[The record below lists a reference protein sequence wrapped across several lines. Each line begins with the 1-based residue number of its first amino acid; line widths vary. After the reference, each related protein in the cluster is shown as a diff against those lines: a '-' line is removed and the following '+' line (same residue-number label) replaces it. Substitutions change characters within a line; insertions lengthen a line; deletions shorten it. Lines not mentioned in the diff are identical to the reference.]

1 MALTSAPASP
11 QRIELPPDVK
21 LMNTSARA
29 LALLGVI
36 ALCGVAMVWFVR
48 QPMFA
53 IRAISIDGDVSRN
66 SVPTIRANAAPN
78 LAGNFLTINLASA
91 RRAFESVPWVRKAV
105 VSRVWPNRLAV
116 HLEEHRPVA
125 LWASD
130 SANEKLVNDHG
141 EVFEANTGDV
151 DDDQLPTL
159 EGPDDSSADVLAMW
173 KQLGPVF
180 APLNTRVAALTLS
193 ARGSWQAQLS
203 NGAVIE
209 LGRGSTE
216 DVLARTRVFVASVPD
231 VTAQYH
237 RTLAHADLRHNQGY
251 AVRLRGIT
259 TTTAS
264 ASDKPARK

>member
-1 MALTSAPASP
+1 MARSFASP
-11 QRIELPPDVK
+11 SRIELPADVK
-21 LMNTSARA
+21 LMNTSARV
-29 LALLGVI
+29 LAVLGVM
-36 ALCGVAMVWFVR
+36 ALCGVALLWLVH

-53 IRAISIDGDVSRN
+53 IRAISIDGDVGRN
-66 SVPTIRANAAPN
+66 SVPTIRANATPR
-78 LAGNFLTINLASA
+78 LAGNFLTIDLASA

-130 SANEKLVNDHG
+130 SANDKLVNNFG
-141 EVFEANTGDV
+141 EVFEANVGDV
-151 DDDQLPTL
+151 DEDQLPTL
-159 EGPDDSSADVLAMW
+159 EGPDDSSAAVLAMW
-173 KQLGPVF
+173 TQLEPVF
-180 APLNTRVAALTLS
+180 APLNARVAALTLS
-193 ARGSWQAQLS
+193 GRGSWQAQLS

-209 LGRGSTE
+209 LGRGTDE
-216 DVLARTRVFVASVPD
+216 EVLARTRIFVGSVPD

-237 RTLAHADLRHNQGY
+237 RALAHADLRHNQGY

-259 TTTAS
+259 TTPAS